1 MAQDQVDDSEITE
14 EVTKSEE
21 QISGYEKLF
30 CYSTYD
36 PKTLRTVVIRLSQA
50 LTKI

>member
-21 QISGYEKLF
+21 QISYENTVAK
-30 CYSTYD
+30 SID
-36 PKTLRTVVIRLSQA
+36 TLADV
-50 LTKI
+50 